1 MKLNACLGMFKAG
14 DEWVFSQVSLF
25 LEYICVEEGT
35 IGEVVVLVLHIQ
47 TGRCGCFLLSSL
59 LWYLCILVFFL
70 NSDFWWLMGERFK
83 RTFFNIS
90 QTLWGWLLQAALLS
104 NHHLTRAHSPA
115 CDLAD
120 QKWIVLAGHPIFDS
134 RRQIPAWPWLW
145 GALPWWRYPLGH
157 RSEWHISTV
166 CVPGLIGG
174 CGRLQVSRERVG
186 ERGR

>member
-1 MKLNACLGMFKAG
+1 MSFQPSFLVPGIYLCGRRNNWRGGSSSASYPNRSL
-14 DEWVFSQVSLF
+14 WVFSPFFAFMIFVHFGL
-25 LEYICVEEGT
+25 
-35 IGEVVVLVLHIQ
+35 
-47 TGRCGCFLLSSL
+47 
-59 LWYLCILVFFL
+59 FL

-115 CDLAD
+115 RDLAD